1 LDFGL
6 PQRNVADHDP
16 DTTRPILPDRAASPD
31 GHGPPVKK
39 MVMDDPLPPDSDPGL
54 DATVLPALL
63 ARLDPAVATDLRRQF
78 ATDLRSLHQALVAA
92 LGPPPDMLALARH
105 AHGLVALAGTAGAA
119 AVAARARLLLRAV
132 HRGEADTSA
141 RLARALLPCIDALVA
156 FVADCPLPDRA
167 VH

>member
-1 LDFGL
+1 ML
-6 PQRNVADHDP
+6 QRNVADHDP

-31 GHGPPVKK
+31 GHGPTVKK

-63 ARLDPAVATDLRRQF
+63 ARLGPAVATDLRRQF
-78 ATDLRSLHQALVAA
+78 AVDLRSLREA
-92 LGPPPDMLALARH
+92 LGNDLGAPPDMLALARH
-105 AHGLVALAGTAGAA
+105 AHGLVALAGTAGAM
-119 AVAARARLLLRAV
+119 AVAVRARLLLRAV

-156 FVADCPLPDRA
+156 FVAACPLPDRA
-167 VH
+167 AH